1 MGNIGASQRRN
12 APEIGSRLRVLRETN
27 GKSQQVV
34 ADFCCIHQTTLGG
47 YERGL
52 YLPGLDVL
60 SRLADYYSVSLDY
73 LLGRTDERKN
83 LNV

>member
-1 MGNIGASQRRN
+1 MGRWRSIN
-12 APEIGSRLRVLRETN
+12 AKTGERLRHLREVN

-34 ADFCCIHQTTLGG
+34 ADFVGIHQTTLGE
-47 YERGL
+47 YERGRCM
-52 YLPGLDVL
+52 PSPDVL
-60 SRLADYYSVSLDY
+60 TRLASYYDVSLDY

>member
-1 MGNIGASQRRN
+1 MGRTRKLNRVTGV
-12 APEIGSRLRVLRETN
+12 RLRELREVN

-34 ADFCCIHQTTLGG
+34 ADFCGIHQTTLGQ

-52 YLPGLDVL
+52 CMPSIDILQ
-60 SRLADYYSVSLDY
+60 RLADYYAVSLDY
-73 LLGRTDERKN
+73 LMGRTDERKN